1 MANLTPKQQRFVDEY
16 LIDLNATQSAIRAG
30 YSEKTAYSVGHEN
43 LKKPEI
49 QKAIEE
55 AKNQVSKRTE
65 LTVDMVVN
73 GLLKEAQD
81 YAEGSTQSAR
91 VSAWA
96 HLGKHLGMFTE
107 KVQHSGPDGGP
118 VQVATKATL
127 TIKVVKPDGDRTK
140 RD

>member
-1 MANLTPKQQRFVDEY
+1 MANLTPKQQRFVEEY
-16 LIDLNATQSAIRAG
+16 LIDLNATQAAIRSG

-49 QKAIEE
+49 QKAIQE
-55 AKNQVSKRTE
+55 AQESLSNKTQ
-65 LTVDMVVN
+65 LTVDMVVK

-96 HLGKHLGMFTE
+96 HLGKHLGMFKD
-107 KVQHSGPDGGP
+107 KVEMTGANGG
-118 VQVATKATL
+118 AIDL
-127 TIKVVKPDGDRTK
+127 SLKVVFENDGEASTE
-140 RD
+140 